1 MIEDFAEL
9 SHIQIDALKE
19 IGNIGAGNA
28 ATALAQLIN
37 TKIDMT
43 VPKISILP
51 FNEVPTLVGG
61 PDMPVTAIFL
71 LVQGDAAANI
81 LFMLPVA
88 SARILVDMV
97 MCQPT
102 GSNDHFNEIEQS
114 ALMEIGNILAATYLN
129 AMASFTALS
138 FRPSVPALAFDMAGA
153 ILDTVLAQ
161 LGQVGDHVLLLETDF
176 KKDDQ
181 EVVGHFFLLPE
192 PGALDLI
199 LAALGVNN

>member
-9 SHIQIDALKE
+9 SNLQIDALKE

-28 ATALAQLIN
+28 ATALAQMVN

-51 FNEVPTLVGG
+51 FNEVPSLVGG

-71 LVQGDAAANI
+71 MVQGDASANI
-81 LFMLPVA
+81 LFMLPVPA
-88 SARILVDMV
+88 ARLLIDMV
-97 MCQPT
+97 MGQPA
-102 GSNDHFNEIEQS
+102 GSTETFNEIEQS

-129 AMASFTALS
+129 AMSSFTELS
-138 FRPSVPALAFDMAGA
+138 LRPSVPALAFDMAGA
-153 ILDTVLAQ
+153 ILNVVLAQ

-176 KKDDQ
+176 KKDEQ

-199 LAALGVNN
+199 LAALGVSN

>member
-9 SHIQIDALKE
+9 SHLQIDALKE

-37 TKIDMT
+37 TKIDMS
-43 VPKISILP
+43 VPQISILQ

-71 LVQGDAAANI
+71 LVHGDAAANI
-81 LFMLPVA
+81 LFMLPES
-88 SARILVDMV
+88 SAAMLVDMV
-97 MCQPT
+97 MGQPEGT
-102 GSNDHFNEIEQS
+102 TVRFNEIERS

-129 AMASFTALS
+129 AMASFTSLS
-138 FRPSVPALAFDMAGA
+138 FRPSVPAIAFDMAGA
-153 ILDTVLAQ
+153 VLNVVLAQ
-161 LGQVGDHVLLLETDF
+161 LGEVGDHVLLLETDF
-176 KKDDQ
+176 KKGEQ

-199 LAALGVNN
+199 LAALGVSN

>member
-28 ATALAQLIN
+28 ATALALMIN

-51 FNEVPTLVGG
+51 FNEVPNLVGG

-71 LVQGDAAANI
+71 MVHGDAAANI
-81 LFMLPVA
+81 LFMLPLT
-88 SARILVDMV
+88 SAGILVDMV
-97 MCQPT
+97 MGQPPGT
-102 GSNDHFNEIEQS
+102 AVSFNDIEKS

-129 AMASFTALS
+129 AMASYTNLLL
-138 FRPSVPALAFDMAGA
+138 RPSVPALAFDMAGA
-153 ILDTVLAQ
+153 VLDVVLAE

-176 KKDDQ
+176 KKGEQ

-199 LAALGVNN
+199 LAALGVSN